1 MSNHKRR
8 ITSVS
13 ERDKHMRKFFS
24 NMKDKAVQ
32 TAVNCKVA
40 MTKKQEGVD
49 GIVIAIGL
57 ILVVALLLAL
67 FKDQIVDSVKQMMTQ
82 SKTQLDGLSNGINNP
97 AP

>member
-1 MSNHKRR
+1 
-8 ITSVS
+8 
-13 ERDKHMRKFFS
+13 MRKFFS

-40 MTKKQEGVD
+40 MTKKREGVD

-67 FKDQIVDSVKQMMTQ
+67 FKDQIVDSVKQMMTD
-82 SKTQLDGLSNGINNP
+82 SKTQLDGLSTGISTP